1 MNVYEFEVTEAYT
14 PSPLNGTTVAPSEKD
29 AIHELKEWYAQ
40 ELGTVESEINVKILS
55 VKKVNN

>member
-14 PSPLNGTTVAPSEKD
+14 PSPLNGTTVAPNEGK
-29 AIHELKEWYAQ
+29 AVQELKEWYAQ

-55 VKKVNN
+55 VKKQ

>member
-1 MNVYEFEVTEAYT
+1 MNVYEFEVTEIYT
-14 PSPLNGTTVAPSEKD
+14 PSPLNGTTVAPSEGE

-55 VKKVNN
+55 VKKQ